1 MNSDPT
7 PKRQPEHRFTV
18 AISILAALA
27 LFLFIPQRVQPLP
40 FWLVPSVGVLLL
52 IPLFVLNP
60 RKLVRERMW
69 ARVMSISLGLLLVVV
84 NQVSI
89 VLTFRELLSGA
100 AFGSDVLLEAGEV
113 WLTNII
119 AFALIYWDLD
129 LGGPYQ
135 RRLYDARDTRQADL
149 RFPQH
154 DGAPGNKYWEPGF
167 FDYLYSSLSNQMAFS
182 ATDAMP
188 MTRRMKG
195 LMAYQAIVGFVLLAL
210 VISRAVN
217 ILH

>member
-1 MNSDPT
+1 MSSDAT

-18 AISILAALA
+18 AIAIVAALV
-27 LFLFIPQRVQPLP
+27 LFLLIPQRVQPLP
-40 FWLVPSVGVLLL
+40 FWLVPSVGVLVL
-52 IPLFVLNP
+52 IPLVILNP
-60 RKLVRERMW
+60 RKLTQERMW
-69 ARVMSISLGLLLVVV
+69 ARIMSISLGLLLVVV

-89 VLTFRELLSGA
+89 VLTFRELLSGKA
-100 AFGSDVLLEAGEV
+100 DGADVLLTAGEV

-119 AFALIYWDLD
+119 AFALIYWELD

-135 RRLYDARDTRQADL
+135 RRLYDARDKKQADL

-188 MTRRMKG
+188 MTRRMKA

-217 ILH
+217 ILN